1 MKDKSLLHGVCPV
14 RKKVTP
20 FMAERT
26 NKFES
31 VLRSVLGSLTG
42 FTTIFY

>member
-1 MKDKSLLHGVCPV
+1 MKDKGFLHGVYPV

-26 NKFES
+26 NKFEA
-31 VLRSVLGSLTG
+31 VLKPVLSFLTG